1 MSFQNKTQSGE
12 REEEAV
18 RGNAQKA
25 KTGALPQEEDHR
37 GRTPT
42 EESFSSH
49 QSHVTDEGTTGIK
62 REACESERRKE
73 KHSRTRTY
81 GSLN

>member
-1 MSFQNKTQSGE
+1 MGRG
-12 REEEAV
+12 REEEEEEA
-18 RGNAQKA
+18 RGNAQKV
-25 KTGALPQEEDHR
+25 KTGALPQEEDYR
-37 GRTPT
+37 GRTPTEDT

-62 REACESERRKE
+62 RETCESERGKE